1 MPFSFSV
8 KLLQLTL
15 ALFILLVLIICVAF
29 QVFLLADK
37 KPIVRSQDLLRMAC
51 NYITEDTGLA
61 QHNFE
66 VKNLQRA
73 NFSRIAEPHAGLTN
87 EANGL
92 IHPRGDPPP
101 KTKPTKGLNLHF
113 WRFPFGSSTCVRKYV
128 FLWFLCKHPF
138 FPKYPSKTLRVNKSE
153 VFWPGEEGFYQ
164 RLLGFV
170 HPQVSGVYQFAL
182 SSDDSSELWLDWQ
195 DSRRIAHVGNT
206 YNAVRTKRGEFKKY
220 QSQISKGIEL
230 MKGRAYYIEAL
241 HMQTTQENHLQIFWK
256 PPGSGEFRVI
266 QGEFL
271 SPFLK
276 STAKMSDE
284 WIPRSVSCD
293 FDMQLET
300 NPFLRERHLTYASHS
315 LVHNAL
321 PPCQYKPSYVVNQK
335 MHQYEGISRYLY
347 LSQVYPDRAG
357 KAEFIAKYDQGLGFA
372 IPPEMDRK
380 EAEYVVGSYMKALR
394 HKYGDE

>member
-138 FPKYPSKTLRVNKSE
+138 FPKYPSKTLRLLTKAKS
-153 VFWPGEEGFYQ
+153 
-164 RLLGFV
+164 
-170 HPQVSGVYQFAL
+170 SGLARKDFIKDCWVL
-182 SSDDSSELWLDWQ
+182 CTL
-195 DSRRIAHVGNT
+195 
-206 YNAVRTKRGEFKKY
+206 KY
-220 QSQISKGIEL
+220 QVFINSLFRQTILRSCGWTGKIQEEL
-230 MKGRAYYIEAL
+230 PTWATRI
-241 HMQTTQENHLQIFWK
+241 MQYARREEN
-256 PPGSGEFRVI
+256 
-266 QGEFL
+266 
-271 SPFLK
+271 LK
-276 STAKMSDE
+276 NIK
-284 WIPRSVSCD
+284 V
-293 FDMQLET
+293 
-300 NPFLRERHLTYASHS
+300 
-315 LVHNAL
+315 
-321 PPCQYKPSYVVNQK
+321 
-335 MHQYEGISRYLY
+335 
-347 LSQVYPDRAG
+347 
-357 KAEFIAKYDQGLGFA
+357 KY
-372 IPPEMDRK
+372 RK
-380 EAEYVVGSYMKALR
+380 ELN
-394 HKYGDE
+394 